1 MNPQAKSLAF
11 RAAVVA
17 GLLLSAGPRSAL
29 AKNEQGTP
37 RRVSASSKA
46 TAPEAA
52 ADVNPTFEITPNV
65 GWRYFNWKEFSPNGV
80 EQLTESG
87 SLFVFG
93 FDPKVAFGS
102 GKRFFVE
109 APTNLYLGKVDYDGA
124 LLNGTPY
131 KSQTDYFGFE
141 LAPTA
146 GYVFSL
152 SPRFQLTPTA
162 GLGFEHWS
170 RDLDD
175 GGKNGYVENYAVYLI
190 HAGIRGNYRLNRDVS
205 FHSKFGLKVP
215 LAISESVGLGQRG
228 QGQRLDVSL
237 SPGISPAFLIEG
249 GSTIHGFDVA
259 LYFETWTLAKS
270 AEDPRGFFQP
280 DSTRKLFGLR
290 VGHAFGFN

>member
-1 MNPQAKSLAF
+1 
-11 RAAVVA
+11 
-17 GLLLSAGPRSAL
+17 LSAGPRSAL

-52 ADVNPTFEITPNV
+52 ADVNSTFEITPNV
-65 GWRYFNWKEFSPNGV
+65 EWRYFNWKEFSPNGV

-93 FDPKVAFGS
+93 FTPKVAFAS
-102 GKRFFVE
+102 RKRFFVE
-109 APTNLYLGKVDYDGA
+109 APTNFYLGKVDYDGA

-131 KSQTDYFGFE
+131 KSQTGYFGLE
-141 LAPTA
+141 LEPTA

-190 HAGIRGNYRLNRDVS
+190 HAGLRGTYRLNRDVG
-205 FHSKFGLKVP
+205 FHSKVGLKVP
-215 LAISESVGLGQRG
+215 MAISESVALGQRG
-228 QGQRLDVSL
+228 QGQRIDVSL

-270 AEDPRGFFQP
+270 AADAQGFFQP
-280 DSTRKLFGLR
+280 DSTRKLFGIR

>member
-1 MNPQAKSLAF
+1 MKRQAKSSAVP
-11 RAAVVA
+11 AVVVA
-17 GLLLSAGPRSAL
+17 GLLLSVGPRSAL
-29 AKNEQGTP
+29 AKNEQGP
-37 RRVSASSKA
+37 SGRVSASSRA

-65 GWRYFNWKEFSPNGV
+65 EWRYFNWKEFGPNGV

-102 GKRFFVE
+102 RKRFFVE
-109 APTNLYLGKVDYDGA
+109 TPTNFYLGKVDYDGA
-124 LLNGTPY
+124 LLNGAPY
-131 KSQTDYFGFE
+131 KSTTGYFGLE
-141 LAPTA
+141 LEPTA

-152 SPRFQLTPTA
+152 SQRFQLTPTA
-162 GLGFEHWS
+162 GLGFELWS

-175 GGKNGYVENYAVYLI
+175 GGRNGYVENYAVYLI
-190 HAGIRGNYRLNRDVS
+190 HAGLRGNYRLNRDVG
-205 FHSKFGLKVP
+205 FHSKVGLKVP
-215 LAISESVGLGQRG
+215 MAISESVGLGQRG

-270 AEDPRGFFQP
+270 AADPREFFQP
-280 DSTRKLFGLR
+280 DSTRKLFGIR

>member
-52 ADVNPTFEITPNV
+52 ADVNSTFEITPNV
-65 GWRYFNWKEFSPNGV
+65 EWRYFNWKEFSPNGV

-93 FDPKVAFGS
+93 FTPKVAFAS
-102 GKRFFVE
+102 RKRFFVE
-109 APTNLYLGKVDYDGA
+109 APTNFYLGKVDYDGA

-131 KSQTDYFGFE
+131 KSQTGYFGLE
-141 LAPTA
+141 LEPTA

-162 GLGFEHWS
+162 GLGFEHWT

-175 GGKNGYVENYAVYLI
+175 GGKNGYIENYAVYLI
-190 HAGIRGNYRLNRDVS
+190 HAGLRGTYRLNRDVG
-205 FHSKFGLKVP
+205 FHSKVGLKVP
-215 LAISESVGLGQRG
+215 MAISESVALGQRG
-228 QGQRLDVSL
+228 QGQRIDVSL

-270 AEDPRGFFQP
+270 AADAQGFFQP
-280 DSTRKLFGLR
+280 DSTRKLFGIR